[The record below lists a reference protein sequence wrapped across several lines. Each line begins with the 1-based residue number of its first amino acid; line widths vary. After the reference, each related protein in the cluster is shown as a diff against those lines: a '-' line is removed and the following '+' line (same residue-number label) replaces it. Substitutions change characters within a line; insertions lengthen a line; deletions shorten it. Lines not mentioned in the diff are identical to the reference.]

1 MTPADL
7 SLTVLRAVRSAV
19 DDGALTVAG
28 DQVPDVVRVERP
40 RPGGLG
46 DYASNVALTLARAA
60 HRPPLD
66 VAAILRDRLHPSP
79 GIAAVDI
86 TGPGFLNFTL
96 RRDARHDLVRE
107 ILRRGDRYGRLAP
120 TGDVAQP
127 VHRADVRAAVT
138 ADAVRRILVSQG
150 YAVRTACEDA
160 ADPAWADLGVRIEAQ
175 DARGRLATDIAPL
188 PVPYTATELLRR
200 FGRDAARW
208 GLLCAAAHDR
218 APLDDLLL
226 RQHES
231 NPLFRVRY
239 AHARARGLTRN
250 AARLGFGSRPPQP
263 RAHQAEAPTA
273 TPADYPAGPPPELPA
288 QTPPAP
294 QAEAPAG
301 PSVDPA
307 PQPPADTPPHPLGDP
322 LLRALGD
329 HPAVLAVAAR
339 HRAPDRVARHLEVV
353 ADALLDFQHTVLPLG
368 DEKPSAA
375 HRSRLALAEA
385 AGVVLA
391 GGLSLLGISAPD
403 QI

>member
-7 SLTVLRAVRSAV
+7 SLTVLHAVRRAV
-19 DDGALTVAG
+19 DDGVLRV
-28 DQVPDVVRVERP
+28 DVPERVKVERP

-60 HRPPLD
+60 RRPPLD

-79 GIAAVDI
+79 GIASVDI

-96 RRDARHDLVRE
+96 QTGAQQELVRE
-107 ILRRGDRYGRLAP
+107 ILRRGERYGRVEP
-120 TGDVAQP
+120 TGQVVQP
-127 VHRADVRAAVT
+127 AYRADVRAAVT
-138 ADAVRRILVSQG
+138 ADAVRRVLLFQG
-150 YAVRTACEDA
+150 YAVRTSCEDA
-160 ADPAWADLGVRIEAQ
+160 ADPAWADLGVRIEVEES
-175 DARGRLATDIAPL
+175 RGRLVTDIAPL
-188 PVPYTATELLRR
+188 PVPYTAAELLGR
-200 FGRDAARW
+200 FGLDAARW
-208 GLLCAAAHDR
+208 GLLSAAGHDR
-218 APLDDLLL
+218 APLDELLL
-226 RQHES
+226 RQDEG

-239 AHARARGLTRN
+239 AHSRARALVRN
-250 AARLGFGSRPPQP
+250 AEQLSFHSDVRESV
-263 RAHQAEAPTA
+263 
-273 TPADYPAGPPPELPA
+273 D
-288 QTPPAP
+288 
-294 QAEAPAG
+294 APAL
-301 PSVDPA
+301 
-307 PQPPADTPPHPLGDP
+307 T
-322 LLRALGD
+322 RALGD
-329 HPAVLAVAAR
+329 HPAVLASAAR